1 MLENFPKFK
10 ILSDAVT
17 VNSESKLAFASNSF
31 FRFKTTFYNSK
42 KAKSS
47 ITEEQISIQQDSPS
61 KDTKPTKQ
69 SDQKVKRKVKRMSG
83 QQGPFTDHFWVV
95 KKAFLS
101 QA

>member
-1 MLENFPKFK
+1 MLENFPMFK

-42 KAKSS
+42 KAISS

-61 KDTKPTKQ
+61 KDTKPTKK
-69 SDQKVKRKVKRMSG
+69 SDQKVKRMSG
-83 QQGPFTDHFWVV
+83 QQGPFTDHFWIV